1 MTLKPLIASLAGA
14 LLLVAASCLSW
25 SQSALAQ
32 SGKEKQKQPAA
43 SKLTPEQKEAG
54 RNEQLKMA
62 ATGLEK
68 LYKLQ
73 PEARKAVESAPGYAV
88 FDISS
93 VYVILFVGQRGKGVL
108 FDNATKKTTFMSSS
122 RAGTGPGAGKQRVY
136 QIFVFKSKDAMNQF
150 VLTGGLGGDVGA
162 SVSTGTGGSVRS
174 FNPSI
179 DIYQVPE
186 SGMAVQASWGGTVY
200 SVDSDL
206 N

>member
-1 MTLKPLIASLAGA
+1 MNPIVRHASRAIA
-14 LLLVAASCLSW
+14 LVAATCLLST
-25 SQSALAQ
+25 SAAFAQ
-32 SGKEKQKQPAA
+32 SGKQKEQQPAA
-43 SKLTPEQKEAG
+43 SKLTPEQKEAA

-88 FDISS
+88 FDVSS
-93 VYVILFVGQRGKGVL
+93 IYVILFVGQRGQGVL
-108 FDNATKKTTFMSSS
+108 FDNASKKTTFMNSQ

-136 QIFVFKSKDAMNQF
+136 QVFVFKSKDAMKQF

-179 DIYQVPE
+179 DIYQIPE

-200 SVDSDL
+200 SVDSEL